1 MKARVPQKLLLQNAR
16 GFLTRFKEEI
26 FGLLKL
32 SPFNTHVIYGVEI
45 SRMSHGVVYEDKWPG
60 INFFLYI
67 CPKTFK
73 IYAYP
78 HHSSDSK
85 NLRFLAGYSLLTNR
99 LKTFLFFLDLSLKF
113 LTSLLSLKKEKRRR
127 KIRNSSFPIL
137 FFVPFPVLSKVFF
150 IASADFFFLG
160 SDSNV
165 ISWVASSNYRI
176 TLSEIG
182 KSCRLEFKR
191 TFILTRNF
199 IFESIIKT
207 TWNPKVFLG
216 TFRGTKLLACYFHQE
231 LMIAFWS
238 RVRFHNFSE
247 ALKYTS

>member
-1 MKARVPQKLLLQNAR
+1 MKARVPPKLLLQNAR

-78 HHSSDSK
+78 HHSSDSQ
-85 NLRFLAGYSLLTNR
+85 NLRFLAGYSLLANR

-137 FFVPFPVLSKVFF
+137 FFRSFSCALQSFFYSKCR
-150 IASADFFFLG
+150 FFFSGL
-160 SDSNV
+160 
-165 ISWVASSNYRI
+165 
-176 TLSEIG
+176 
-182 KSCRLEFKR
+182 
-191 TFILTRNF
+191 
-199 IFESIIKT
+199 
-207 TWNPKVFLG
+207 
-216 TFRGTKLLACYFHQE
+216 
-231 LMIAFWS
+231 
-238 RVRFHNFSE
+238 
-247 ALKYTS
+247 